1 MTLISSYS
9 PHPYLFFNQDGHTM
23 TFMGLWV
30 DKDGN
35 LIDANCKTMIQKQFM
50 TKNLRQLMNVNKVE
64 LMEEYNKWKK

>member
-1 MTLISSYS
+1 
-9 PHPYLFFNQDGHTM
+9 M

-35 LIDANCKTMIQKQFM
+35 LIDANSKIAIQKQFM